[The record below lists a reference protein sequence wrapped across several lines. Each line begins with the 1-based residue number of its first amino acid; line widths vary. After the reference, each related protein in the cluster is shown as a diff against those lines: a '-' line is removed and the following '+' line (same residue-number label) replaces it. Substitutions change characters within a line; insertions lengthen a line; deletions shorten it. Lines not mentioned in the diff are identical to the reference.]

1 MPIEVV
7 GLKLYDL
14 KELSRILKVNRVT
27 LRGYIEHGRLKA
39 VKVGRS
45 YRVNEEDLKEFLL
58 IRGRGIGKVV
68 GTELKE
74 VPKGHLGSIKED
86 LLTRESLYGE
96 FIKGKSRKGN

>member
-1 MPIEVV
+1 MSIEIA

-45 YRVNEEDLKEFLL
+45 YRVNEENLKEFLL
-58 IRGRGIGKVV
+58 SCGRGIGKVT
-68 GTELKE
+68 GTELNE
-74 VPKGHLGSIKED
+74 VPKGHLGRLKEG
-86 LLTRESLYGE
+86 LLTRASLYGE
-96 FIKGKSRKGN
+96 FIKGKAN

>member
-14 KELSRILKVNRVT
+14 KELSRLLKVNRVT

-45 YRVNEEDLKEFLL
+45 YRVNAEDLKEFLL
-58 IRGRGIGKVV
+58 TRGSGVSKVT

-74 VPKGHLGSIKED
+74 VPKGHLGKLNEK
-86 LLTRESLYGE
+86 LLTRESLYGD
-96 FIKGKSRKGN
+96 FVKGKGRKR

>member
-1 MPIEVV
+1 MSIEIA

-58 IRGRGIGKVV
+58 ARGGGVSKVA

-74 VPKGHLGSIKED
+74 VPKGHLGRLKES
-86 LLTRESLYGE
+86 LLTRESLYGD
-96 FIKGKSRKGN
+96 FVKGKGREK